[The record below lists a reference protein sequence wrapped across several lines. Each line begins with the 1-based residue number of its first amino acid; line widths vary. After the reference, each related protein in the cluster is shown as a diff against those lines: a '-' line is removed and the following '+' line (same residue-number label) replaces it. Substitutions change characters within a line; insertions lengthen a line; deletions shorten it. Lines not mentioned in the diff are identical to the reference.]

1 MLTEFDLALRGGL
14 CGLLLLMAG
23 LMLRDHPRATAARL
37 GALFALGAAAYVV
50 CSTPGFHARAGLW
63 AAPALGLA
71 AANNLVFWL
80 FARALFDDGFRP
92 RGWHA
97 GLWLFIAGCGVV
109 DGLGLD
115 AAYPMWREPIR
126 AFLALEALG
135 FALLA
140 GAQTLSS
147 WRADLVEPRRR
158 LRVFIVAA
166 AGAHIAI
173 SAIANLVAG
182 GWWGAPVR
190 AGEAAALAVVAG
202 AVAWSLLS
210 AGGRGDLF
218 AEAGHR
224 LGGTPAPPQPLDAA
238 DRRLAAALE
247 HAIAVDRIHRQDGLT
262 IGALAHTLGVP
273 EHRLRRLINR
283 TLGQRNF
290 NSFLNGYRIAEAK
303 DALADPEQAPVPV
316 LTIALD
322 AGFNSLGPFNRAFK
336 AGTGVTPTAYR
347 RAALERCAPVSVPAG
362 RISNSA

>member
-1 MLTEFDLALRGGL
+1 VLTEFDLALRGGL

-126 AFLALEALG
+126 AFLAVEALG

-182 GWWGAPVR
+182 GWWGRPCGPARPQPSRWSPAPWPGPCSAL
-190 AGEAAALAVVAG
+190 AGGATCSRKPAAA
-202 AVAWSLLS
+202 W
-210 AGGRGDLF
+210 GGR
-218 AEAGHR
+218 R
-224 LGGTPAPPQPLDAA
+224 RPRNPSTPPTGGWRPPWSTPSPWT
-238 DRRLAAALE
+238 
-247 HAIAVDRIHRQDGLT
+247 GST
-262 IGALAHTLGVP
+262 G
-273 EHRLRRLINR
+273 R
-283 TLGQRNF
+283 T
-290 NSFLNGYRIAEAK
+290 A
-303 DALADPEQAPVPV
+303 
-316 LTIALD
+316 
-322 AGFNSLGPFNRAFK
+322 
-336 AGTGVTPTAYR
+336 
-347 RAALERCAPVSVPAG
+347 
-362 RISNSA
+362 